1 LRPSLGRAAAQ
12 LEALG
17 GNNIDRVKPIRQQLF
32 ERFPHFVRGRAPD
45 EDLADALYALLW
57 SIDKDVS
64 VDGWA
69 LFRVVR
75 ESTQEL
81 DAVGLMTLLP
91 SGAAPIAVSLRE
103 QAGGFAW
110 SMRIGRLD
118 APWLALSPDKQW
130 NSVYLYATGAGES
143 PPWTWGPQYDGSVQD
158 TTT

>member
-1 LRPSLGRAAAQ
+1 MQRIVTVYV
-12 LEALG
+12 ALG
-17 GNNIDRVKPIRQQLF
+17 DNNIHRVQPIRQQVL

-57 SIDKDVS
+57 SIDMDVS

-75 ESTQEL
+75 ESTHAL

-110 SMRIGRLD
+110 SMRVGRLD
-118 APWLALSPDKQW
+118 ASWLALSPDKQW
-130 NSVYLYATGAGES
+130 NSVYLYATGDAES
-143 PPWTWGPQYDGSVQD
+143 PPWTWGPQHDGSVQG